1 MTGLVAWRILTH
13 EKARSALAAGGI
25 FIALLMIFLQLGFF
39 VAVPKTG
46 MQVYDSLR
54 FDLLLVSSAYVFQ
67 AQSYDFPRQ
76 RLYQARSL
84 PEVASAEP
92 LYQGEGHWLNLE
104 GGASRDI
111 FVIGFKPEDGIF
123 LVAGINHRLAVLR
136 RSDTVLIDDQTR
148 PIYGPQAPGRRVE
161 IDRRTVEIG
170 GSYLLGTGF
179 LGLGVAVTSDV
190 NFIRIFPKR
199 SLSAPN
205 LGLVVLQPG
214 SDPDRAAARLRAMLP
229 ADTRVLTRS
238 ELTAHERAYWVKRT
252 ATGIIFGSGVIVA
265 VIVGV
270 VILYQTL
277 ATQIAR
283 QLPEYAT
290 LKAIGYRDADLGRIV
305 TTLAVI
311 LSSFAFAPAIPAA
324 VAIYGKVRIMARLP
338 IEMTLSRVVSV
349 LAVALLMSAASALL
363 AVRSLRRADPAE
375 LF

>member
-1 MTGLVAWRILTH
+1 VTGRVAWRILSH
-13 EKARSALAAGGI
+13 EKLRSALAASGI

-67 AQSYDFPRQ
+67 AQPYDFPRQ

-84 PEVASAEP
+84 PQVASAEP
-92 LYQGEGHWLNLE
+92 LYQGEGHWLNVE

-111 FVIGFKPEDGIF
+111 FIIGFRPEDGIF
-123 LVAGINHRLAVLR
+123 LVPDINRRLAVLR
-136 RSDTVLIDDQTR
+136 HPDMVLVDNQTR
-148 PIYGPQAPGRRVE
+148 PMYGPQTPGRRVE

-170 GSYLLGTGF
+170 GNYVLGTGF
-179 LGLGVAVTSDV
+179 LGLGVAITSDV

-205 LGLVVLQPG
+205 LGLIVLQPG
-214 SDPDRAAARLRAMLP
+214 SDPDRAEARLRAMLP
-229 ADTRVLTRS
+229 TDTHVFTRA
-238 ELTAHERAYWVKRT
+238 ELEAHERAYWVKRT
-252 ATGIIFGSGVIVA
+252 ATGIVFGFGVIVS
-265 VIVGV
+265 VIVGT

-277 ATQIAR
+277 ATQITR

-290 LKAIGYRDADLGRIV
+290 LKAIGYKDVELGRIV
-305 TTLAVI
+305 MVLAVI
-311 LSSFAFAPAIPAA
+311 LSSFAFFPSILAA
-324 VAIYGKVRIMARLP
+324 VAIYDKVRVLARLP
-338 IEMTLSRVVSV
+338 IDMTLPRVVMV
-349 LAVALLMSAASALL
+349 LAAALLMCGISALL
-363 AVRSLRRADPAE
+363 ATRSLRRADPAA